1 MAIKDTDR
9 KARANYKKKT
19 QVVRIELYGTDDDIQ
34 EHLEVIKDRGDSVQ
48 GYIKDLI
55 RADLLKEEHEMVRG
69 QKYEGFGETHSC
81 PEWSLLLNI
90 PRNTLWRHLKKGET
104 IEEIALSRNITYK

>member
-19 QVVRIELYGTDDDIQ
+19 QVVRIELYGTDEDIQ
-34 EHLEVIKDRGDSVQ
+34 EHLEDIKEKGGSVQ

-55 RADLLKEEHEMVRG
+55 RAELAKEKHLARN
-69 QKYEGFGETHSC
+69 QKYEGFGESHSC

-90 PRNTLWRHLKKGET
+90 PRNSLWRYLKKGQT
-104 IEEIALSRNITYK
+104 IEEIAQARSIMYK